1 MVQAFVK
8 RLLNLVMK
16 RHYSHRSLFKTCK
29 RMAKINL
36 TKLFNKCVVKASTK
50 RPEKMKLKNIY
61 REKIKTEYLFKDAD
75 CKHGGSKDD
84 LAKKIKFIEFND
96 MNYPSLR
103 EQILKSS
110 KVYVKIAPEV
120 KINNYTLVK
129 STSEY
134 KIIKMSSGRYLN
146 FGVEKSLQTY
156 LKSHPN
162 LNFNNSCLDLSVGMY
177 VIKSMTD
184 RGIELP
190 RYLIILGKIA
200 NILHQTSPNTT
211 TNTNASFIIAIYEG
225 SFPTPT
231 IANEILRPFVDE
243 MKELTTKSPIQESF
257 NGRKISRIGLHA
269 FIVDPI
275 ANSIFTCTSLPDSL
289 YGCSKCRVKSELRKV
304 NGHFHSSNIT
314 SFPATCKPENLRLDE
329 DFKYCLD
336 SDYHLHVPI
345 VMELNVGLVSK
356 TSIDYKYTVCMG
368 VMKQLVTLWT
378 KGKLDY
384 RINRTNWLRMLAHL
398 EKISQNCPEELQ
410 KPFNYS
416 DDTDT
421 WDAYHW
427 KLFLIYFGPI
437 VLHSNLPRKYYVHF
451 LYLHLASRIMI
462 NQYKSRKHSALIVG
476 LFLNRFTTEFALL
489 YGEDFI
495 DYNVHNLIH
504 FEDTISQLGSIE
516 SVGGFSYEE
525 QFNFV
530 HSLIQYNK
538 NVSIQEI
545 AEQILYKNNCSISS
559 MSLLS
564 IADKP
569 YHMDQN
575 CNLIFDNFLFNTTH
589 PNNYILS
596 KKGIF
601 EINEII
607 NNCNEQ
613 ILIVGK
619 KFQNISILY
628 QAPLNEEKLIS
639 VSESN
644 YVEIITLDEII
655 TKLIKFKTS
664 NGLFMMPLIRTS

>member
-1 MVQAFVK
+1 
-8 RLLNLVMK
+8 
-16 RHYSHRSLFKTCK
+16 
-29 RMAKINL
+29 MAKINL
-36 TKLFNKCVVKASTK
+36 TKLFNKCVVKPTK
-50 RPEKMKLKNIY
+50 RQVEKKLFKNVY
-61 REKIKTEYLFKDAD
+61 REKIKTEYLFQDTDRKCNSDS
-75 CKHGGSKDD
+75 GSGNKDD
-84 LAKKIKFIEFND
+84 LVKKIKFIEFND
-96 MNYPSLR
+96 SMNYPSLR
-103 EQILKSS
+103 EQIMKSS
-110 KVYVKIAPEV
+110 KVYVKIAPE
-120 KINNYTLVK
+120 INTNYTLEK
-129 STSEY
+129 STAEY
-134 KIIKMSSGRYLN
+134 KIVKMSSGRYLN

-162 LNFNNSCLDLSVGMY
+162 LHFNNSCLDLSVGMY
-177 VIKSMTD
+177 VIKSTTD

-190 RYLIILGKIA
+190 RYLILLGKIA
-200 NILHQTSPNTT
+200 NILHQTSPNTS
-211 TNTNASFIIAIYEG
+211 TNTSFIIAIYDG
-225 SFPTPT
+225 TFPTPT

-243 MKELTTKSPIQESF
+243 MKELTTKSPIEPF

-289 YGCSKCRVKSELRKV
+289 YGCSKCRVKSELRV
-304 NGHFHSSNIT
+304 NGQFTNNIT
-314 SFPATCKPENLRLDE
+314 SFPATCKAENLRLDE

-336 SDYHLHVPI
+336 SEYHLDVPI

-356 TSIDYKYTVCMG
+356 TAIDYKYTVCLG

-378 KGKLDY
+378 KGRLDY
-384 RINRTNWLRMLAHL
+384 RINRTNWLRMLNHL

-437 VLHSNLPRKYYVHF
+437 VLHTNLPRKYYIHF

-476 LFLNRFTTEFALL
+476 LFLNRFITEFATL
-489 YGEDFI
+489 YGEEFI

-530 HSLIQYNK
+530 HSLIQYNQQI
-538 NVSIQEI
+538 SIEEI
-545 AEQILYKNNCSISS
+545 AEQILYKNNCSITS
-559 MSLLS
+559 MSLAS

-569 YHMDQN
+569 YHIDAN
-575 CNLIFDNFLFNTTH
+575 CNLIFDNFLFNTAH

-613 ILIVGK
+613 ILIVGRK
-619 KFQNISILY
+619 YHSISILY

-655 TKLIKFKTS
+655 TKLIKFKTG
-664 NGLFMMPLIRTS
+664 NGVFMMPLIRTS

>member
-1 MVQAFVK
+1 MS
-8 RLLNLVMK
+8 LLRLVMK
-16 RHYSHRSLFKTCK
+16 RHQNHRSLYKTCK

-36 TKLFNKCVVKASTK
+36 NKLFNKCVVKSKK
-50 RPEKMKLKNIY
+50 RHEKKIIH
-61 REKIKTEYLFKDAD
+61 RDKIKTEYLYQDGQSKYS
-75 CKHGGSKDD
+75 GSGTDD
-84 LAKKIKFIEFND
+84 LVKRIKFIEFND

-103 EQILKSS
+103 EQIVKSS
-110 KVYVKIAPEV
+110 KVYVNVAADKTSKHTIV
-120 KINNYTLVK
+120 KA
-129 STSEY
+129 TSDYE
-134 KIIKMSSGRYLN
+134 IIKMSSGQYLN
-146 FGVEKSLQTY
+146 FGVEQSLETY

-162 LNFNNSCLDLSVGMY
+162 LNFNNSCLNLSVGLY
-177 VIKSMTD
+177 VIKSTTD

-190 RYLIILGKIA
+190 RYLILLGKIA
-200 NILHQTSPNTT
+200 HILHQTAPNNSSS
-211 TNTNASFIIAIYEG
+211 TNTSFIIAIYDG

-243 MKELTTKSPIQESF
+243 MKELTTKHPIEPF
-257 NGRKISRIGLHA
+257 NRRKISRIGLHA
-269 FIVDPI
+269 FICDPI
-275 ANSIFTCTSLPDSL
+275 ANSIFTCTSLPDSR
-289 YGCSKCRVKSELRKV
+289 YGCSKCRVKSERRV
-304 NGHFHSSNIT
+304 NGQFNST
-314 SFPATCKPENLRLDE
+314 SFPASCRTENLRLDE

-336 SDYHLHVPI
+336 SDYHLDVPI
-345 VMELNVGLVSK
+345 TLELNVGLVTQ
-356 TSIDYKYTVCMG
+356 TSIDYKHTVCLG
-368 VMKQLVTLWT
+368 VMKHLIALWT

-384 RINRTNWLRMLAHL
+384 RINRINWLRMLKHL

-410 KPFNYS
+410 KPFNYN

-437 VLHSNLPRKYYVHF
+437 VLHGNLPRKFYIHF

-462 NQYKSRKHSALIVG
+462 NPYKSRKHSALIVG
-476 LFLNRFTTEFALL
+476 LFLNRFTTEFAQL

-516 SVGGFSYEE
+516 SVGGFSYDE

-530 HSLIQYNK
+530 HSLIQYNA
-538 NVSIQEI
+538 NISIDEI
-545 AEQILYKNNCSISS
+545 AEQILYKNNCSITSES
-559 MSLLS
+559 ML
-564 IADKP
+564 DRRQTDRP
-569 YHMDQN
+569 YHIDRN

-601 EINEII
+601 VINEIV

-613 ILIVGK
+613 ILIVGR
-619 KFQNISILY
+619 KFENIRILY
-628 QAPLNEEKLIS
+628 QAPLNEEKLVS

-655 TKLIKFKTS
+655 TKLIKFETT
-664 NGLFMMPLIRTS
+664 NGVFMMPLIRTS